1 MRAPPAP
8 LKEATINGRRSRI
21 WTLEAKDCAEF
32 AAHQIARVGIDA
44 AHVPYRRVRLSPS
57 GSFFMASLE
66 GQGKMLLEG
75 QWQTVMP
82 GTLCLAPPRILN
94 ALSAVRGQ
102 RWVFAW
108 VRYDEPAAI
117 KPLVGAAS
125 PLRAKE
131 GAEQL
136 GRAVAGLRA
145 AWTGRRDPTEIHHWV
160 NLAHR
165 LCLRSARPWQ
175 GDSRI
180 GSLWDAVLRDL
191 TRTWKLPMLAHHCH
205 MSGEHLRRLCLRELG
220 RTPMEHVTYIRIQR
234 ARELLET
241 NSEKLE
247 VVAAQVGYHS
257 ADVFTRA
264 FTRCVGIPPS
274 DFRARSL
281 PGGAPSASVVRS
293 K

>member
-1 MRAPPAP
+1 MRARPFP
-8 LKEATINGRRSRI
+8 LQEATINGPRSHI
-21 WTLEAKDCAEF
+21 WTLEAKDCPEL
-32 AAHQIARVGIDA
+32 AAHQIARVGIDV
-44 AHVPYRRVRLSPS
+44 AHSPYRRVRLCPA

-66 GQGKMLLEG
+66 GQGEMLLEG
-75 QWQTVMP
+75 QWQTVTP

-136 GRAVAGLRA
+136 GRVVAGLRA
-145 AWTGRRDPTEIHHWV
+145 AWTGQRDPAEIHHWV

-180 GSLWDAVLRDL
+180 GNLWDAVLRDL
-191 TRTWKLPMLAHHCH
+191 TRSWKLPMLADHCH
-205 MSGEHLRRLCLRELG
+205 VSGEHLRRLCLRELG

-241 NSEKLE
+241 NSDKLE

-264 FTRCVGIPPS
+264 FIRCVGMPPS
-274 DFRARSL
+274 DYRARSVQN
-281 PGGAPSASVVRS
+281 GAAPPAAITS
-293 K
+293 